1 MAKINRDE
9 YLQWIVD
16 EKDKKIIKIISGVRR
31 SGKST
36 LLELYQKYL
45 LENDVDKKQIISIN
59 FEDID
64 FEELTNY
71 KKLHTYIKERL
82 LRSKMNYI
90 FLDEIQH
97 VENYE
102 KVVDSLYIKENVDLY
117 LTGSN
122 AYFLSSDLATLL
134 TGRFLELKILPLSF
148 KEFCQDDYTDLEG
161 KFADYIKR
169 SSFPYNIATNNNEA
183 QSKKYLEDLYASIL
197 YRDVVKRLK
206 VNDTTSLENLADFI
220 FHNVGNL
227 LNPTN
232 IANTL
237 TSSGKKIDA
246 KTVDKYIKG
255 LTDSML
261 FYRVNRFNIKGKQFL
276 SANPKYYAVDMA
288 MRNMRVGGRD
298 TDAGH
303 LLENIVYLELQR
315 RYEHVFVGEVE
326 NGEVD
331 FVVKDGDEFLYFQ
344 VTDTMLNEKTAERE
358 ITPLRKIA
366 DNYPKT
372 ILTSDSIFAEGNID
386 GIKKINV
393 LKWLCDIK

>member
-1 MAKINRDE
+1 MARISREN
-9 YLQWIVD
+9 YLQGIIN

-36 LLELYQKYL
+36 LLELFQKHL
-45 LENDVDKKQIISIN
+45 LESGVDKSQIISIN
-59 FEDID
+59 FEDVD
-64 FEELTNY
+64 FEDLKNY
-71 KKLHTYIKERL
+71 KKLHTYIKERML
-82 LRSKMNYI
+82 PDKMNYI

-97 VENYE
+97 VDGYE
-102 KVVDSLYIKENVDLY
+102 KAVDSLYIKENVDLY

-148 KEFCQDDYTDLEG
+148 KEFCQGDYSNLDE

-169 SSFPYNIATNNNEA
+169 SSFPYNIAVGNNEA

-206 VNDTTSLENLADFI
+206 VSDAISLENLADFM
-220 FHNVGNL
+220 FHNIGNL

-237 TSSGKKIDA
+237 TSAGKKIDV
-246 KTVDKYIKG
+246 KTVDKYMKG

-315 RYEHVFVGEVE
+315 RYKHVFVGEVE
-326 NGEVD
+326 DGKVD
-331 FVVKDGDEFLYFQ
+331 FVVKDGDEYLYFQ
-344 VTDTMLNEKTAERE
+344 VTDTMLNEKTAVRE
-358 ITPLRKIA
+358 VTPLKKIA

-372 ILTSDSIFAEGNID
+372 ILTSDSIFAEGNIE
-386 GIKKINV
+386 GIKKVNV
-393 LKWLCDIK
+393 LKWLCD

>member
-1 MAKINRDE
+1 MVKIDRNK
-9 YLQWIVD
+9 YLQWIID

-71 KKLHTYIKERL
+71 KKLHTYVKERL
-82 LRSKMNYI
+82 LTDKMNYI

-134 TGRFLELKILPLSF
+134 TGRYLELKILPLSF
-148 KEFCQDDYTDLEG
+148 KEFCQDDYTNLEE

-183 QSKKYLEDLYASIL
+183 QSKKYLEDLYSSIL
-197 YRDVVKRLK
+197 YRDVIKRLRI
-206 VNDTTSLENLADFI
+206 NDTTSLENLADFM

-227 LNPTN
+227 LNPSN

-298 TDAGH
+298 TNAGH

-344 VTDTMLNEKTAERE
+344 VTDTMLNEKTAKRE
-358 ITPLRKIA
+358 VTPLRKIA

-386 GIKKINV
+386 GIKKTNV
-393 LKWLCDIK
+393 LKWLCDV